1 MKMAPSVM
9 MTGLT
14 AIRLHFSNRFY
25 TGNGVFKTVYLAFAI
40 PVRNGMAFIHIHPF
54 NYSFTQTMDSY
65 LQDII
70 QKALLTMG
78 LGEDQIPGIQIET
91 PRDPSH
97 GDAATNIA
105 MLLAKPLRNNP
116 RKIAEELV
124 HKLDPDPDKIAAVD
138 IAGPG
143 FINFRFSENYLY
155 NALSQL
161 LQKSGDFGKSDEH
174 RGVRS
179 LVEFVSA
186 NPTGPLTV
194 GHGRNAVLGDT
205 VARLLEWTG
214 ADVQREYYFNNA
226 GRQMRV
232 LGQSVQARYL
242 QELGK
247 DAELPDGGYEG
258 NYIKDIAKRLA
269 DEYGDSLL
277 DEKSEAVF
285 KEKAEAAIFEE
296 IRSTLGRMNIV
307 MDSFF
312 NENSLYEDGSIDKV
326 INTFRDKGLAYDKDG
341 AVWFRTTEFGKD
353 KDTVLIKSTG
363 EPTYRLP
370 DIAYHANKLDRG
382 FDLCLDV
389 FGADHIDTYPDVL
402 SGIEVLGY
410 DRKKVDVLVYQFV
423 TLVKE
428 GKPYKMSTRKANFV
442 TLDELMDDVGED
454 VTRFFFLMRSPNTH
468 LEFDVAQAKEAGEK
482 NPVFYLQYA
491 HARIQSIL
499 RKVEEITDFK
509 NDPDLSKLTHES
521 EITLIKK
528 MLGFPDTVG
537 LAAAHREPH
546 RVITYL
552 NELAS
557 DFTSFYH
564 DCRIIGE
571 DETLMQART
580 ALARATAIVLAN
592 GLSILGITAP
602 DRM

>member
-1 MKMAPSVM
+1 MEK
-9 MTGLT
+9 
-14 AIRLHFSNRFY
+14 
-25 TGNGVFKTVYLAFAI
+25 
-40 PVRNGMAFIHIHPF
+40 
-54 NYSFTQTMDSY
+54 Y
-65 LQDII
+65 LQDKIRT
-70 QKALLTMG
+70 ALLTFNIDEKQ
-78 LGEDQIPGIQIET
+78 LPDIKIET

-97 GDAATNIA
+97 GDAATNVA
-105 MLLAKPLRNNP
+105 LLLAKPLRNNP
-116 RKIAEELV
+116 RKIADELV
-124 HKLDPDPDKIAAVD
+124 EKLSLDPKKITGVE

-143 FINFRFSENYLY
+143 FINFRFSKTYIY
-155 NALSQL
+155 DQL
-161 LQKSGDFGKSDEH
+161 QHLMESGDTFGKTESAN
-174 RGVRS
+174 GTKA

-214 ADVQREYYFNNA
+214 AEVQREYYFNNA

-232 LGQSVQARYL
+232 LGLSVQARY
-242 QELGK
+242 QQILGK
-247 DAELPDGGYEG
+247 DAELPEDGYQGE
-258 NYIKDIAKRLA
+258 YIKEIAQKLI
-269 DEYGDSLL
+269 DEHGDSLL
-277 DEKSEAVF
+277 SEEDESVF
-285 KEKAEAAIFEE
+285 KKEAESAIFEE
-296 IRSTLGRMNIV
+296 IQTTLKRMNIK

-312 NENSLYEDGSIDKV
+312 NEQSLYDNGKIDQTVETLREK
-326 INTFRDKGLAYDKDG
+326 NLAYDEDG
-341 AVWFRTTEFGKD
+341 AVWFKTTDFGKD

-402 SGIEVLGY
+402 NGIGALGY
-410 DRKKVDVLVYQFV
+410 DKSKVDVLVYQFV
-423 TLVKE
+423 TLVE
-428 GKPYKMSTRKANFV
+428 DGKPYKMSTRKANFV

-468 LEFDVAQAKEAGEK
+468 LEFDVARAKEAGEK

-499 RKVEEITDFK
+499 RKVEEISDFAS
-509 NDPDLSKLTHES
+509 DSDLTLLSHPT

-528 MLGFPDTVG
+528 MLAFPEAVSQ
-537 LAAAHREPH
+537 AAHHREPH

-564 DCRIIGE
+564 DCRILGE
-571 DETLMQART
+571 EENLTQART
-580 ALARATAIVLAN
+580 KLADAVAQVLRN